1 MKLNKRKTLGILAIA
16 VFIIIQLFGIDE
28 TLPPVVETENFYN
41 DKSVPEDVRA
51 LLRNACRDC
60 HSNETEYPWYIN
72 IQPLGWWLKGHI
84 ENGREQLNFSKW
96 NSYDDKRKARKVNEC
111 IEVMEQRR
119 MPYKS
124 YTWIHKKAQLSDDD
138 YERLIAY
145 FESVK

>member
-1 MKLNKRKTLGILAIA
+1 MKIIKRKNLGIIA
-16 VFIIIQLFGIDE
+16 VAALIIIQFFGIDK

-41 DKSVPEDVRA
+41 DRSIPEDVRL
-51 LLRNACRDC
+51 LLRNACHDC
-60 HSNETEYPWYIN
+60 HSHETEYPFYSN

-84 ENGREQLNFSKW
+84 EHGREQLNFSKW
-96 NSYDDKRKARKVNEC
+96 NSYDDTRKARKIDEC

-124 YTWIHKKAQLSDDD
+124 YTWIHKKAQLSDND
-138 YERLIAY
+138 YKRLIAY